1 MNKVAKQQCRKELCL
16 IKHLFSAE
24 TAVFQ
29 PNRRLIFIKY
39 NLGIERNHLF
49 TLINDSANS

>member
-29 PNRRLIFIKY
+29 PNRRLIFIKS